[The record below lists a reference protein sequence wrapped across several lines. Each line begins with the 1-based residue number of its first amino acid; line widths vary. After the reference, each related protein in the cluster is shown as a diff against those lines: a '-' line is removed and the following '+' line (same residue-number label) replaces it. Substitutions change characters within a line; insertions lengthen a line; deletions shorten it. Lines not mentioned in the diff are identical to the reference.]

1 MKRLGFRVRAIYRL
15 KAPRALSIAKQ
26 RISFLIASLS
36 LLAFVA
42 GNMVGQHGWYAFWK
56 TVMGKE
62 ADDQLP
68 FVGMVVPVSQVPDYA
83 AWSWYGGSS
92 ADHTFRQVPTNL
104 LVSLPTYDPSSLH
117 TSGKSSSQMDLA
129 YSIGY
134 MGSYASGQDHSGSH
148 PGVDIRM
155 PVGTPIQA
163 IANGIVETVSM
174 ISTGYGHHVV
184 IRHPNVPDPDHAGQT
199 TTIYSIYA
207 HLDSVLVT
215 QGEVVHMGQQI
226 ATSGMTGLTS
236 GPHLHFQIDKA
247 DAPFHPYWPFNT
259 SEMNAARLS
268 FNAAIDSG
276 LNQSLG
282 DQYTV
287 SPLLLVQKLQNY
299 AIASTP
305 RATTTASSSPAVV
318 STASTRMTLAESIA
332 AKRALRLAQAQSSPK
347 TTRTIVTTATST
359 PVAAVSTVQTAQV
372 DSVVPVPSAGTN
384 TDVDHLQIDH
394 SGVLSRT
401 WQKIRISTLDRNGN
415 LVQSPS
421 FTGRLYLISDFGQA
435 EIRPSELSSLDF
447 VNGVA
452 TVNVLSRGTKT
463 IFIGTRG
470 AFTTTSA
477 PMVYTR

>member
-15 KAPRALSIAKQ
+15 KAPRALSVAKQ

-68 FVGMVVPVSQVPDYA
+68 FVGMVVPVAQVPDYA

-104 LVSLPTYDPSSLH
+104 LVSLPTYDPSALH
-117 TSGKSSSQMDLA
+117 TSGKDTSEMDLA
-129 YSIGY
+129 YSVGY
-134 MGSYASGQDHSGSH
+134 MGGYTTGQDHSGSH

-174 ISTGYGHHVV
+174 ISTGYGHHIV

-207 HLDSVLVT
+207 HLDTVLVT

-247 DAPFHPYWPFNT
+247 DAPFHPYWPFNS

-268 FNAAIDSG
+268 FNAAINSG
-276 LNQSLG
+276 LNQNLG
-282 DQYTV
+282 DQYTL
-287 SPLLLVQKLQNY
+287 SPLLLVQRLQNY
-299 AIASTP
+299 TIASTP
-305 RATTTASSSPAVV
+305 TVSTTTSSQASLSSPP
-318 STASTRMTLAESIA
+318 TRMTLAESIA
-332 AKRALRLAQAQSSPK
+332 AKRALRMAQAQSAPK
-347 TTRTIVTTATST
+347 ITKPVVTTAIST
-359 PVAAVSTVQTAQV
+359 PVTAVSTVQTAQV
-372 DSVVPVPSAGTN
+372 DSVIPVPSAGTN
-384 TDVDHLQIDH
+384 TDVDHLQITH

-401 WQKIRISTLDRNGN
+401 WQKVRISALDRSGN
-415 LVQSPS
+415 LVTSPS

-435 EIRPSELSSLDF
+435 EIRPSELSPLDF